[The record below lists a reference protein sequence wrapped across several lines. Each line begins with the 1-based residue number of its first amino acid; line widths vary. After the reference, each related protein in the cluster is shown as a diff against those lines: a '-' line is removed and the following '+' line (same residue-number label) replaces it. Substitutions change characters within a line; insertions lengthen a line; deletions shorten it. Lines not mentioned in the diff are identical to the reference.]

1 MVNDVPENPVSPPL
15 DSHWCAVVVN
25 PSKVGDRLDDIEA
38 LVSAATDTLGWAKP
52 RLWHTTVEDNGVA
65 QTREALAEGAS
76 LVMVIGGDGT
86 VRTVAGVVA
95 GTGIP
100 LGIVPM
106 GTGNLLARNLWIPIN
121 DIETSIEEAVLGHTA
136 SIDVARVSAVRPGG
150 EVVEETS
157 VVMLGVGF
165 DAEVFDNV
173 DDKLK
178 GRIGWVAYVATG
190 LPRMV
195 GKLVPVTI
203 TLDGGRSAV
212 RKVRS
217 VVVASCGT
225 LTGGVV
231 LLPDAHYD
239 DGVADVL
246 VVAPKG
252 IAGWL
257 SIIGWALRKTRSRH
271 GLVRHLTARTVRIE
285 SKRPIPAQID
295 GDSIGDMVRVDVV
308 MEHRTLD
315 VKVSRIGEIPI

>member
-1 MVNDVPENPVSPPL
+1 MPENPTSPPL
-15 DSHWCAVVVN
+15 GAHWCAVVVN
-25 PSKVGDRLDDIEA
+25 PSKVDDRLDDIEE
-38 LVSAATDTLGWAKP
+38 LVTAATDTLGWSKP
-52 RLWHTTVEDNGVA
+52 RMWHTTVEDNGIA
-65 QTREALAEGAS
+65 QTREALAAGAS
-76 LVMVIGGDGT
+76 LVLAIGGDGT
-86 VRTVAGVVA
+86 VRTVAGVLA
-95 GTGIP
+95 GTGVP

-106 GTGNLLARNLWIPIN
+106 GTGNLLARNLWIPVN
-121 DIETSIEEAVLGHTA
+121 DLEASIEEAVTGHTA
-136 SIDVARVSAVRPGG
+136 SIDVARVHAVRAGG
-150 EVVEETS
+150 EVIEETS

-173 DDKLK
+173 DEKLK
-178 GRIGWVAYVATG
+178 GRIGWAAYVATG

-195 GKLVPVTI
+195 GTLVPVRL
-203 TLDGGRSAV
+203 TLDGRRPTV

-239 DGVADVL
+239 DGIADIL

-257 SIIGWALRKTRSRH
+257 SIIGWALRKTRAKH

-285 SKRPIPAQID
+285 SDRPIPAQID
-295 GDSIGDMVRVDVV
+295 GDSIGEVVRMDVV